1 MNKDFLSHF
10 KEQGISLISY
20 SCVDEDEKLRIFFNH
35 LANKSI
41 LITNHDKYNN
51 FGSLSHKYMLNDI
64 DESILD
70 ILRQHKDQNVFISV
84 PTSEWFI
91 TKHKDDKGLMMR
103 SKNLQEIMRKIYN
116 VSYENNLSII
126 LLNYVYGTL
135 SRNNIVGQSNSILY
149 SQSNSILYSS
159 SLAILYK
166 DEKFHIYKNRYGNND
181 VVDINKLKPIFL
193 KYREKKLRRILQ

>member
-51 FGSLSHKYMLNDI
+51 FGSLSYKYMLNDI

-126 LLNYVYGTL
+126 LLNYVYY
-135 SRNNIVGQSNSILY
+135 N

>member
-1 MNKDFLSHF
+1 MMNKDFLSHF

-126 LLNYVYGTL
+126 LLNYVYYNPHKTNGTL
-135 SRNNIVGQSNSILY
+135 SVG
-149 SQSNSILYSS
+149 QSNSILYSS

>member
-1 MNKDFLSHF
+1 
-10 KEQGISLISY
+10 
-20 SCVDEDEKLRIFFNH
+20 
-35 LANKSI
+35 
-41 LITNHDKYNN
+41 
-51 FGSLSHKYMLNDI
+51 
-64 DESILD
+64 
-70 ILRQHKDQNVFISV
+70 
-84 PTSEWFI
+84 
-91 TKHKDDKGLMMR
+91 MR

-126 LLNYVYGTL
+126 LLNHVYHSPVISVTAI
-135 SRNNIVGQSNSILY
+135 NNIMGQSSA
-149 SQSNSILYSS
+149 ILYSS

>member
-1 MNKDFLSHF
+1 MMNKDFLSHF

-126 LLNYVYGTL
+126 LLNHVYHSTVISGTAI
-135 SRNNIVGQSNSILY
+135 NNIVGQSSAI
-149 SQSNSILYSS
+149 YSS